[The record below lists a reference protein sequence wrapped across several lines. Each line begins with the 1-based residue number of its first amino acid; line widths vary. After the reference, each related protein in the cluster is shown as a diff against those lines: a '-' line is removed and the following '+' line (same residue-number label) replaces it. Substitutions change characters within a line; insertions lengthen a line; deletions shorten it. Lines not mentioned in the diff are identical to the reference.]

1 MSSITA
7 IGTANPEYR
16 FTQKQ
21 IADFMV
27 KAMQLNHHDSL
38 KLRAIFKASGIDYRY
53 SVLEDYND
61 DQVNTFYANSD
72 DFEPFPSTAKR
83 LRYFRNNALNLSYS
97 AVQNMLRSFPSFDLQ
112 KVTHLIIVCCT
123 GMYAPGLDIDL
134 VKKLKLPTNVLR
146 TSINFMGCYAAFNA
160 FKIADAFCRL
170 DENAKVLIV
179 CTELCSLHFQKAAT
193 EDNLISNALFGDGA
207 AAVLVE
213 GMTAAPLRLK
223 LENFCSDLAFE
234 GERDMAWAIG
244 DLGFEMRL
252 STYVPSII
260 KGGILKLTK
269 TLLDNISKDI
279 DDIRFFAIHPGGR
292 KILESIEEEL
302 GINKCQNEPA
312 YHVLKNYGNMS
323 SPTIL
328 FVLQEIVKKLT
339 PGDHGE
345 HIMGFAFGPGLTL
358 ESMILKI
365 EMD

>member
-7 IGTANPEYR
+7 IGTANPEHR
-16 FTQKQ
+16 FTQTQ

-27 KAMQLNHHDSL
+27 KAMQLDQHDSR
-38 KLRAIFKASGIDYRY
+38 KLRAIFNASGIDYRY
-53 SVLEDYND
+53 SVLEDYNND
-61 DQVNTFYANSD
+61 RANTFYSNSH

-83 LRYFRNNALNLSYS
+83 LKCFRNNALDLSCN
-97 AVQNMLRSFPSFDLQ
+97 AVQNMLHSIPSFELQ
-112 KVTHLIIVCCT
+112 QTTHLIIVCCT

-134 VKKLKLPTNVLR
+134 VKKLQLPTNVLR

-160 FKIADAFCRL
+160 FKIADAFCQA

-179 CTELCSLHFQKAAT
+179 CTELCSLHFQKAPT
-193 EDNLISNALFGDGA
+193 DDNLISNALFGDGA
-207 AAVLVE
+207 AAVLIE
-213 GMTAAPLRLK
+213 GKTTAPLRLTPQ
-223 LENFCSDLAFE
+223 NFCSDLAFE
-234 GERDMAWAIG
+234 GESDMAWAIG
-244 DLGFEMRL
+244 DLGFEMKL

-260 KGGILKLTK
+260 KGGILKLTRD
-269 TLLDNISKDI
+269 LLDKISKNI
-279 DDIRFFAIHPGGR
+279 DDVRFFAIHPGGR

-302 GINKCQNEPA
+302 GINKSQNAPA

-328 FVLQEIVKKLT
+328 FVLQEILNKLK

-345 HIMGFAFGPGLTL
+345 HILSFAFGPGLTL

>member
-16 FTQKQ
+16 FTQSQ

-27 KAMQLNHHDSL
+27 KAMQLNNHDSR
-38 KLRAIFKASGIDYRY
+38 KLRAIFNASGIDYRY
-53 SVLEDYND
+53 SVLEDYNNEHD
-61 DQVNTFYANSD
+61 NTFYANSS
-72 DFEPFPSTAKR
+72 DFEPFPSTSKR
-83 LRYFRNNALNLSYS
+83 LKYFRDNALDLSYQ
-97 AVQNMLRSFPSFDLQ
+97 AVQNMMQSIPSFDLQ
-112 KVTHLIIVCCT
+112 KITHLIIVCCT

-134 VKKLKLPTNVLR
+134 VKKLQLPTNVLR

-160 FKIADAFCRL
+160 FKVADAFCCA
-170 DENAKVLIV
+170 DANAKVLIV
-179 CTELCSLHFQKAAT
+179 CTELCSLHFQKTPT

-207 AAVLVE
+207 GAVLVE
-213 GMTAAPLRLK
+213 GKTTASLRLK
-223 LENFCSDLAFE
+223 PENFCSDLVIE
-234 GERDMAWAIG
+234 GEDDMAWAIG

-269 TLLDNISKDI
+269 NLLDKISKNI
-279 DDIRFFAIHPGGR
+279 NDIRFFAIHPGGR

-302 GINKCQNEPA
+302 GINKCKNEPA

-328 FVLQEIVKKLT
+328 FVLQEIVRKLT
-339 PGDHGE
+339 PSDRGE
-345 HIMGFAFGPGLTL
+345 HILSFAFGPGLTL
-358 ESMILKI
+358 ESMVLKI
-365 EMD
+365 EID